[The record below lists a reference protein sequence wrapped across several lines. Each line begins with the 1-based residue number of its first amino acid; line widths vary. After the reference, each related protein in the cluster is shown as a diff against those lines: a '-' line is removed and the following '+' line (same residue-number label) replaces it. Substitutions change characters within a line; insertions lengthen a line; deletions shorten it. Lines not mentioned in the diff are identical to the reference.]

1 MKKIMLGTIAALGAL
16 LCFSSTPVE
25 AGYHH
30 RCCGPRVQVSL
41 NNSFGVAR
49 DTYVVRRYARPIAA
63 PVVYVQEAQAPV
75 VYVQEAQAPVYV
87 YQAPVY
93 VEDVY
98 VARRP
103 ASFGLSFSW
112 LFR

>member
-75 VYVQEAQAPVYV
+75 YV